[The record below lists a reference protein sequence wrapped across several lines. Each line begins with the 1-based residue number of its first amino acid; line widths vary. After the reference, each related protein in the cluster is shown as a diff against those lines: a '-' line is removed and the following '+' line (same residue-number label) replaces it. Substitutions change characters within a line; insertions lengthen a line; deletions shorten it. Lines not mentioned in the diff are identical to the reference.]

1 MTTDF
6 TYGNKAITTSGPTKP
21 ATVDSPN
28 DLRTRVKTFAD
39 IRVIPMPYVGMTV
52 TVLADE
58 TNNGKMTDYKVLS
71 LKANNLGIPNT
82 VINEIERY
90 VDYLGVSSNGSA
102 SGAEIEDVPT
112 DLSLEGTTL
121 KLKKSD
127 GTVIGVGVE
136 LPSSEVDLSTISLE
150 MQGQILKIKN
160 NDTVLS
166 SVTIPTATVTDEQ
179 LQTII
184 QGMIDDGTLGALTI
198 EDESIT
204 KEKLAK
210 DSVNIEKCNFLEG
223 ISNFDNLHKKFTTGV
238 GQGGGNIVV
247 GNSNNV
253 SSIIKVIPNKSYKV
267 TVSGEHDRFRICGIN
282 TDEDT
287 IPATTPYTISYI
299 NSDTLDTFI
308 IDDCGDINTLV
319 ISVSASS
326 QQPNLEVYL
335 NGESDVN
342 FKFPLKADYVKET
355 AIISGSTIIN
365 NTIAGEAII
374 DGSIEPLKT
383 SFLVEGKNKYK
394 GDILTGYA
402 IIASGKGALS
412 YQSNNPSNYIIA
424 YANIKPD
431 TQYTI
436 SYPETSE
443 KFRIIE
449 LNKVYDLNNGEVPS
463 GGDKLI
469 INDDKL
475 KEFTFTTSTEAKMI
489 CIYMS
494 DSGTIHKL
502 QIEENDRKT
511 GYRQY
516 GFKLF
521 DRYIEDITDINMVT
535 DMFKQFIIDKDNV
548 ANKFYDCSVLEYNKN
563 ITKTQHTD
571 IYTLYDELVTN
582 YPNYVTKEVLGS
594 TTYNNLQ
601 INCYKFTPETLGFT
615 NFDAHLGT
623 FTSTGE
629 KRIPKNR
636 QRILICTGTHGD
648 ERSSV
653 VGAYTF
659 LKDVC
664 TNPNNNALL
673 ERIRREIE
681 IIIIPVVNPTGYNAM
696 SRYAEKSE
704 NSYVVDMNRQ
714 FTEELLTA
722 DTYDGLLN
730 ESKIVADFIKAN
742 KDTLTAVFDFHN
754 MQPQKGKNLSW
765 FIMDGDN
772 LIEKANKAIIKCSKK
787 WQEKYSFLEQE
798 KGFLFG
804 ETSSGDRLGGITG
817 TIQSFAHKLG
827 LNSATIEFTTTIQ
840 YDGYNTSYSK
850 EQLNLHLSLL
860 GNLLAEFI

>member
-6 TYGNKAITTSGPTKP
+6 SYNGKQIVSGGPFKP
-21 ATVDSPN
+21 GGKDMPSDA
-28 DLRTRVKTFAD
+28 RTRVESYAD
-39 IRVIPMPYVGMTV
+39 IANIPNPHVGLKV
-52 TVLADE
+52 TVKVDE
-58 TNNGKMTDYKVLS
+58 TNNNKMTDYIVKS
-71 LKANNLGIPNT
+71 LKANASGIANS
-82 VINEIERY
+82 VVDQVQRY
-90 VDYLGVSSNGSA
+90 VDYLGVSGGSA
-102 SGAEIEDVPT
+102 SGIEIENVPT

-184 QGMIDDGTLGALTI
+184 QGMINDGTLGALTI

-247 GNSNNV
+247 GNSSNV

-287 IPATTPYTISYI
+287 ISVTTPYTISYTS
-299 NSDTLDTFI
+299 SDGLDTFT
-308 IDDCGDINTLV
+308 IDDCGNINTLV

-355 AIISGSTIIN
+355 AVIYGSTIIN
-365 NTIAGEAII
+365 NTLAGEAII

-412 YQSNNPSNYIIA
+412 HQSDNPSNYIIA
-424 YANIKPD
+424 YANIKPN

-469 INDDKL
+469 VSDDTL

-489 CIYMS
+489 LIYMS
-494 DSGTIHKL
+494 NLGVIHKL
-502 QIEENDRKT
+502 QIEESDKKT
-511 GYRQY
+511 DYRQY

-563 ITKTQHTD
+563 IGKTQHTD
-571 IYTLYDELVTN
+571 IYALYDELVTN

-594 TTYNNLQ
+594 TTYNDLQ
-601 INCYKFTPETLGFT
+601 INCYKFTPEALEFT
-615 NFDAHLGT
+615 NFDSSLGT

-681 IIIIPVVNPTGYNAM
+681 IIIIPVVNPTGYNDM
-696 SRYAEKSE
+696 SRYAKNE
-704 NSYVVDMNRQ
+704 NAYVVDMNRQ
-714 FTEELLTA
+714 FTEGLLTT

-730 ESKIVADFIKAN
+730 ESKVVADFIKAN

-754 MQPQKGKNLSW
+754 MQPQKGKNISW

-827 LNSATIEFTTTIQ
+827 LNSATIEFTTQIQ
-840 YDGYNTSYSK
+840 YVGYNTAYSK

-860 GNLLAEFI
+860 GNLLAEFV